1 MAQTTRPHVVILGG
15 GFAGLYCVR
24 ALDRADVRI
33 TLVDRRNHHLFQPLL
48 YQVASAVLNPS
59 EIAQPLRS
67 VFGHR
72 DDLDVVLAEAVSVD
86 PRAKIV
92 HLRDG
97 QLSYDYLVIATGA
110 VDAFFG
116 HPEWEE
122 RTVGLKSIEE
132 ALEIRRRI
140 LFAFEAAEREQDPE
154 RQREWMTFV
163 LIGGGPTG
171 VEMAGAL
178 AEIARITIAHDFHH
192 IDPKSAR
199 IVLIEGLPRVLPAY
213 PDALS
218 ESARRTLER
227 KGVEVRTG
235 AKVSRIDPDAVWVG
249 EERIA
254 TRTLIWSA
262 GVAAAPIGA
271 TLGVPLGKGGRV
283 QVQPD
288 LTVPGHPEIFVAGD
302 MVSLEQNGKPVPGV
316 APAAIQM
323 GKHVAKNLRRVLKGE
338 PPLPFHYLDKGL
350 FSVIGRNAA
359 VGTVFGRWQV
369 KGFIAWASWLF
380 IHLLYLVGFRNRF
393 LVFSNWAYSYLS
405 KRRGAR
411 LITAESRVEVDRPL
425 VLLPENV
432 VPDGD
437 APPATQ
443 APQDAHAPVTH

>member
-1 MAQTTRPHVVILGG
+1 MAETKRPHVVILGG
-15 GFAGLYCVR
+15 GFAGLYCAR
-24 ALDRADVRI
+24 KLARADVRI

-67 VFGHR
+67 LFGR
-72 DDLDVVLAEAVSVD
+72 RRNVDVLLAEAVSVD
-86 PRAKIV
+86 PAARKV
-92 HLRDG
+92 DLRDG
-97 QLSYDYLVIATGA
+97 ELSYDYLVVATGA

-116 HPEWEE
+116 HADWEE

-140 LFAFEAAEREQDPE
+140 LFAFEAAERETDPA

-163 LIGGGPTG
+163 LIGAGPTG

-192 IDPKSAR
+192 IDPASAR

-213 PDALS
+213 PERLS
-218 ESARRTLER
+218 EKARRTLER
-227 KGVEVRTG
+227 KGVEVRLG
-235 AKVSRIDPDAVWVG
+235 AKVSRIEDGAVWIG

-254 TRTLIWSA
+254 THTLIWSA
-262 GVAAAPIGA
+262 GVAAAPIGES
-271 TLGVPLGKGGRV
+271 LGAPLGKGGRV

-288 LTVPGHPEIFVAGD
+288 LTVPGHPEIFVVGD
-302 MVSLEQNGKPVPGV
+302 MVSLQQDGKPVPGV

-323 GKHVAKNLRRVLKGE
+323 GKHAARNLRRALKGE
-338 PPLPFHYLDKGL
+338 PLAPFRYLDKGT

-359 VGTVFGRWQV
+359 VGTVLGRWQLS
-369 KGFIAWASWLF
+369 GFIAWAGWLF
-380 IHLLYLVGFRNRF
+380 IHILYLVGFRNRL
-393 LVFSNWAYSYLS
+393 LVFGDWAYSYLTV
-405 KRRGAR
+405 RRGAR
-411 LITAESRVEVDRPL
+411 LITAESRGEADQPL

-432 VPDGD
+432 PHALSGSVERAAED
-437 APPATQ
+437 AHPPAQ
-443 APQDAHAPVTH
+443 G